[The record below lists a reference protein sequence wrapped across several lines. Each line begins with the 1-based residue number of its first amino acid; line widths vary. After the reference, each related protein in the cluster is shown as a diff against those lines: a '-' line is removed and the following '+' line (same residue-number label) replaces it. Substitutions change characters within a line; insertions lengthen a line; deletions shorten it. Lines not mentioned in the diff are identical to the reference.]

1 MMIQAMVMLRKQQQ
15 QYVHHHVHNRRNGLL
30 GTSNMYGR
38 SGDKSVTGVT
48 KTIIDWA
55 MAIQAFTQEGEQPY
69 RLASSARVRSSRLSS
84 SMTSHAIFSTASQF
98 SLDAIMFCTKLL
110 GVGSTPKAAA
120 TVLLCLLNLGQ
131 SKMTCSASS
140 RCSVPQVLQ

>member
-1 MMIQAMVMLRKQQQ
+1 MAKRTGLQISAAGTTETAQLVMFVPTSVVSVLQFEALSFRKI
-15 QYVHHHVHNRRNGLL
+15 RSDSRN
-30 GTSNMYGR
+30 T
-38 SGDKSVTGVT
+38 T
-48 KTIIDWA
+48 A
-55 MAIQAFTQEGEQPY
+55 HFE
-69 RLASSARVRSSRLSS
+69 ARVRSSRLSS

-110 GVGSTPKAAA
+110 GVGSTPKVAA